1 MSEARDHERRQLFIG
16 REKELAAL
24 TALLDPAAGPPGS
37 LMLVTG
43 EPGVGKTSLLAEFAA
58 VASRRGAVVLTGHCQ
73 QEWAPPFKPFV
84 DALTAQFQQT
94 DDSQLGA
101 DLGYGAA
108 PLARL
113 IPTIRRR
120 LPNTP
125 QPAALPPDEERFR
138 ALDAV
143 AQYLLAL
150 ASRTPV
156 VVILDDLQWADNDTL
171 SMLRHVA
178 RVSRDQPV
186 CLVGVYRDA
195 DVDADR
201 PLSTVLSALRYETA
215 VQGLTLT
222 GLGDPEIGEL
232 LSEITGGE
240 IDEHLVSAVGR
251 ETEGNP
257 FFVKELA
264 SYLIEEDRL
273 RRDASGVISLNVES
287 IALVG
292 IPGNVRE
299 AVGRRLG
306 RLPPSARSLLVVAS
320 AFGGA
325 FLFGIAASV
334 AGLIET
340 EALDA
345 LDQALAASMLYA
357 AGQSETYR
365 FRHAI
370 IRNAIYDSM
379 NPSRRARVHRRI
391 AEALEQT
398 YRVPS
403 FERTAMLVYQY
414 ECSASLP
421 GSERGADHALRGA
434 AMARSHYAWQEV
446 ARFLRAALTLML
458 HNDPRRTETI
468 ASLGRALV
476 FSLAFDEA
484 VTVAG
489 EAAEQIAVLDECAA
503 SDYVADVA
511 ADMTIGG
518 SFPNAYKLA
527 AVGVRFAR
535 DRRDFTWARLRALEL
550 TRRDAEDPHYPGIHL
565 LTPEY
570 AELSDVIRRLPRHQ
584 QTLLAHLIMFET
596 RDDILQFLRGTFASP
611 IPFREAEFRVW
622 FRAGDFRRLLPLSE
636 MESSLL
642 EKQGRM
648 GRAAR
653 AYTVL
658 ARLRNALGDL
668 GGARQAYRQAR
679 DLSRLLPSN
688 ANAVNNL
695 VEARYKMIHASGEGW
710 ERLAPTIEAF
720 LGAVFHR
727 GSASATAGGAHIYAE
742 CGRTPDSL
750 QLIDRLMPAIEH
762 GGAAGEFYPPT
773 VMSVADTL
781 WVLGRTDHIES
792 IERNLFE
799 KVIQPDFRYPM
810 YDARRSMGHLC
821 ALQGRYDDA
830 QRWFE
835 RAREVLDADGQRP
848 LRALVDFDEAL
859 MYVRR
864 GRRGDRERASPLLD
878 AALEQFED
886 IGMTGWVERARAL
899 KGQTRPA
906 FPDRLTGREVE
917 VLRLIAAG
925 RTNSQISG
933 DLVLSERTVARHIT
947 NIYGKIGARGKADAT
962 SYAIRHGLTGN

>member
-1 MSEARDHERRQLFIG
+1 MPKRMSEARDHERRQLFIG

-340 EALDA
+340 
-345 LDQALAASMLYA
+345 
-357 AGQSETYR
+357 
-365 FRHAI
+365 
-370 IRNAIYDSM
+370 
-379 NPSRRARVHRRI
+379 
-391 AEALEQT
+391 
-398 YRVPS
+398 
-403 FERTAMLVYQY
+403 MLVYQY

-622 FRAGDFRRLLPLSE
+622 FRAGDFRRLLPSSE

-899 KGQTRPA
+899 KGPTFTARSAPAAKPTRP
-906 FPDRLTGREVE
+906 LTPFGT
-917 VLRLIAAG
+917 A
-925 RTNSQISG
+925 
-933 DLVLSERTVARHIT
+933 
-947 NIYGKIGARGKADAT
+947 
-962 SYAIRHGLTGN
+962 